1 MCTEDEASVNI
12 RDRLVELAD
21 FEIIGSFDNRPVRMF
36 KDFLL
41 FEKEGLHLYLD
52 GVDREIRNSF
62 DHDISEV
69 MDMDPEGE
77 TPLDLLVFL
86 SKHSSE
92 REIKSLTVHPPGN
105 YTSADH
111 GGRPGYLPPS
121 SPREMT
127 SALKSLYKEKKKL
140 GLKDQT
146 TFEVTHHGPVVSS
159 PCFFIEIGS
168 DPKRWGIPLLG
179 EAIARGL
186 LSESFLENNKELPV
200 AIGLGGGHYAPRFT
214 DRAMRNKFAFGHMI
228 PDYIISD
235 QDDLLGP
242 MRLARDSTKGAEYVF
257 VHRSKRNTE
266 MLEGV
271 EEAAQELGLK
281 IAGI

>member
-21 FEIIGSFDNRPVRMF
+21 FEIIGSFNNSPVRLF
-36 KDFLL
+36 NDLLL
-41 FEKEGLHLYLD
+41 FEKDGLHLYLD
-52 GVDREIRNSF
+52 GIDREIRNFIDLELS
-62 DHDISEV
+62 DVAQLQPD
-69 MDMDPEGE
+69 GNL
-77 TPLDLLVFL
+77 PLDLLVFL

-92 REIKSLTVHPPGN
+92 REIRSLTVHPPGN
-105 YTSADH
+105 YLSADH

-121 SPREMT
+121 APREMT
-127 SALKSLYKEKKKL
+127 SALKSLYREKKTL

-168 DPKRWGIPLLG
+168 DPERWGIPLLG
-179 EAIARGL
+179 EAIARAL
-186 LSESFLENNKELPV
+186 LSESFPENDKDLPV

-228 PDYIISD
+228 PDYILSSD
-235 QDDLLGP
+235 DDLP
-242 MRLARDSTKGAEYVF
+242 RHMRLAMDSTKGAEYVF
-257 VHRSKRNTE
+257 VHRSKRNME
-266 MLEGV
+266 MLQGV
-271 EEAAQELGLK
+271 EEAAQEMGLK